1 MKQLLIFFF
10 LLLFPFI
17 LKSQEAYSLYQ
28 NHTFRHFDRYVYQS
42 NRRFHTS
49 VKPFLLSQ
57 TDSIVSLDTL
67 YRIPTQKKA
76 IDILFNR
83 SLFQYKKGDF
93 AFTVD
98 PLFNFELGK
107 DPDQSSKSWINTRGI
122 LVNARLGKMV
132 SVTTSFYENQA
143 AFYDYRHERIEAI
156 GHRIVPGQG
165 TGKSF
170 GDSTQY
176 NYDYG
181 FADASVSY
189 APNRH
194 FDFTLGHG
202 KNFWGDGY
210 RSLILSDNAFNYPY
224 FRITTDF
231 WHIKYVCLWAQ
242 FQDLTESHPYG
253 EPYNKKWGAF
263 HYLDWSVMPW
273 LNIGF
278 FETVIWQHAD
288 STGYRGFDF
297 NYANPV
303 IFMRPVEFSVG
314 SSDNSLMGITGKL
327 TLFKKQVLYGQ
338 AIIDEFKVDEMI
350 AGSGWWGN
358 KWGVQDGYKTFDL
371 FGLEHLDI
379 QSEFNYVQPFMYSH
393 HIPKQNYGHYQV
405 SLAHPLGSNFW
416 ESVSFLRYNYKR
428 LFLEGRYS
436 IALHGSDTAGYNFGN
451 DIYLS
456 YDTRYQD
463 YGNYVG
469 QAQEVTLQYTSLLA
483 AFLVNP
489 RTNLNVYV
497 NYTLRKEITGSES
510 LNQSLITF
518 GIRTS
523 LQNFY
528 YDF

>member
-1 MKQLLIFFF
+1 MKQLLLIFS
-10 LLLFPFI
+10 LFI
-17 LKSQEAYSLYQ
+17 ITCSVIGQETYSLYQ
-28 NHTFRHFDRYVYQS
+28 NHTFRHFDRYVYQADQ
-42 NRRFHTS
+42 RFHTS

-57 TDSIVSLDTL
+57 VDSIVSLDTL

-76 IDILFNR
+76 VDIIFNR
-83 SLFQYKKGDF
+83 SLFQFEKGDF
-93 AFTVD
+93 SFTVD

-107 DPDQSSKSWINTRGI
+107 DPDQTSKSWINTRGI
-122 LVNARLGKMV
+122 LVNAKLGNKV
-132 SVTTSFYENQA
+132 SVTTSFYENQVM
-143 AFYDYRHERIEAI
+143 FNDYRNQRVQQHGVI
-156 GHRIVPGQG
+156 PGQG
-165 TGKSF
+165 KPKTYKETG
-170 GDSTQY
+170 
-176 NYDYG
+176 YDYG
-181 FADASVSY
+181 FADASVSF

-210 RSLILSDNAFNYPY
+210 RSLLLSDNAFNYPY

-253 EPYNKKWGAF
+253 DPYDKKWGAF
-263 HYLDWSVMPW
+263 HYLDWSVTPW

-278 FETVIWQHAD
+278 FETVIWQNAD

-303 IFMRPVEFSVG
+303 IFMRPVEFSQG
-314 SSDNSLMGITGKL
+314 SADNSLMGITGKL
-327 TLFKKQVLYGQ
+327 TLFKKQVFYGQ
-338 AIIDEFKVDEMI
+338 AIIDEFKIDEFS
-350 AGSGWWGN
+350 AGTGWWAN
-358 KWGVQDGYKTFDL
+358 KWGVQAGYKTFDL
-371 FGLEHLDI
+371 FGLKHLDI
-379 QSEFNYVQPFMYSH
+379 QSEFNYVRPFMYSH
-393 HIPKQNYGHYQV
+393 HIPIQNYGHYQV
-405 SLAHPLGSNFW
+405 SMAHPLGSNFW

-428 LFLEGRYS
+428 LFLEARYS
-436 IALHGSDTAGYNFGN
+436 FAKHGSDTAGMNFGN

-456 YDTRYQD
+456 YDDNRAQD
-463 YGNYVG
+463 YGNYLG

-497 NYTLRKEITGSES
+497 NYTLRKELTGAEIF
-510 LNQSLITF
+510 NQSLITF

>member
-42 NRRFHTS
+42 NQRFHTS

-67 YRIPTQKKA
+67 FRIPTQKKA
-76 IDILFNR
+76 VDIIFNR

-107 DPDQSSKSWINTRGI
+107 DPEQTSKSWINTRGI

-132 SVTTSFYENQA
+132 SVTTSFYENQVM
-143 AFYDYRHERIEAI
+143 FNDYRNQRVQQHGVI
-156 GHRIVPGQG
+156 PGQG
-165 TGKSF
+165 KPKTYKETG
-170 GDSTQY
+170 
-176 NYDYG
+176 YDFG
-181 FADASVSY
+181 FADASVSF

-242 FQDLTESHPYG
+242 FQDLTESHRYG

-263 HYLDWSVMPW
+263 HYLDWSVTPW

-278 FETVIWQHAD
+278 FETVIWQNAD

-350 AGSGWWGN
+350 AGTGWWAN
-358 KWGVQDGYKTFDL
+358 KWGVQAGYKTFDL

-379 QSEFNYVQPFMYSH
+379 QSEFNYVRPFMYSH

-436 IALHGSDTAGYNFGN
+436 FAKHGSDTAGQNFGN

-469 QAQEVTLQYTSLLA
+469 RAQEVTLQYTSLVA

-497 NYTLRKEITGSES
+497 NYTLRKEIMGTES

>member
-1 MKQLLIFFF
+1 MKYLLLFISF
-10 LLLFPFI
+10 LLLTNSLI
-17 LKSQEAYSLYQ
+17 GQEAYSLYQ

-42 NRRFHTS
+42 NQRFHTS
-49 VKPFLLSQ
+49 VKPFMMSQ
-57 TDSIVSLDTL
+57 VDSVVTLDTL

-76 IDILFNR
+76 VDIIFNR
-83 SLFQYKKGDF
+83 SLFQFEKGDF
-93 AFTVD
+93 AFTLD

-107 DPDQSSKSWINTRGI
+107 DPDHSDKSWINTRGVI
-122 LVNARLGKMV
+122 LNAKLGKMV

-143 AFYDYRHERIEAI
+143 MFNDYRKERVEQHGVI
-156 GHRIVPGQG
+156 PGQG
-165 TGKSF
+165 VPKSYKETG
-170 GDSTQY
+170 
-176 NYDYG
+176 YDYG
-181 FADASVSY
+181 FADAAVSFT
-189 APNRH
+189 PNRH
-194 FDFTLGHG
+194 FDFTFGHG

-210 RSLILSDNAFNYPY
+210 RSLILSDNSFNYPY

-242 FQDLTESHPYG
+242 FQDLNGNHEYG
-253 EPYNKKWGAF
+253 EAYDKKWGAF
-263 HYLDWSVMPW
+263 HYLDWSVTKW

-278 FETVIWQHAD
+278 FETVIWQDVD
-288 STGYRGFDF
+288 STGYHRGFDF

-314 SSDNSLMGITGKL
+314 SPDNSLMGITGKI
-327 TLFKKQVLYGQ
+327 TLFKKQVFYGQ
-338 AIIDEFKVDEMI
+338 AIIDEFKMDEMTS
-350 AGSGWWGN
+350 GNGWWGN
-358 KWGVQDGYKTFDL
+358 KWGVQAGYKTFDV
-371 FGLEHLDI
+371 FGWKHLDI
-379 QSEFNYVQPFMYSH
+379 QTEFNYVRPFMYTH
-393 HIPKQNYGHYQV
+393 TIPKQNYGHYQV

-436 IALHGSDTAGYNFGN
+436 FALHGSDTADMNFGN
-451 DIYLS
+451 DIYQS
-456 YDTRYQD
+456 YDTHANE

-489 RTNLNVYV
+489 RTNLNIYV
-497 NYTLRKEITGSES
+497 NYTVRKETTGAES
-510 LNQSLITF
+510 TKQNLITF